1 MPSPTSRPQWHLRR
15 GALGRRGRAL
25 WRLHRRAEQH
35 PRRPQHLL
43 SLLPSCPRPP
53 WPSKILARSTQMTGS
68 TCLMKCP
75 KISAHKKS
83 FSITRMN
90 APYPEVLF
98 HGGCLIWS
106 LEK

>member
-75 KISAHKKS
+75 KVYATDQRTQEI
-83 FSITRMN
+83 I
-90 APYPEVLF
+90 F
-98 HGGCLIWS
+98 HYQNECPLPRG
-106 LEK
+106 